1 MSEIP
6 VGRAVVEEQLARMLA
21 SSTFRAAERSRV
33 LLRFIVEETLQGRA
47 SRLKDYT
54 LGSEALGRGDQF
66 DPRAD
71 PIARVEVS
79 RLRSRI
85 DLYYATEGVGDPV
98 RISLPKGGYVPQ
110 FDARS
115 TAISASTVELLPER
129 SEAPIPSRGLN
140 RPNWNS
146 WFLTGITGAIG
157 LLVVTGV
164 WVITRGTSQPSATSE
179 VRAEI
184 TTPPTTDPVSLA
196 ISSDGRSIVF
206 VGSAEGRSQ
215 LWMRRLSSTV
225 IRPLAGTDN
234 ASFPFWSP
242 DGRSVGFFAEGKIK
256 RIDLENGIVRE
267 ISTALVAAGATWNR
281 DGVILHPLVPDS
293 PIFRTSVERSPL
305 EPVTQLAPGQTGHRA
320 PVFLPDGRHFLFHAA
335 GTPDVRGMH
344 VGELGTKTI
353 RRLVDTDAPAIFAP
367 PNHLL
372 YIRHSTLFAHRF
384 DPSRVALLGEPVV
397 LADGVISEAAAGLAA
412 IAASATGTIL
422 YRTGNAG
429 GQRRFVWVD
438 RAGKEL
444 SHVGLAEAR
453 RPSYA
458 SMSPDGQRLAIQR
471 AIGENTDIWL
481 VDAQRG
487 TAVRFT
493 DDLQPDIAP
502 VWSPLGDRI
511 VYASQLDGQFELFEK
526 ALDGTSATLLLQTG
540 QSKQVTD
547 WSRDGRYLLL
557 RTISPGLPIDV
568 DIWAMPLDGDRKP
581 FPVVRTR
588 FEERDAQ
595 FSPDGK
601 WIAYQSNESGTHEV
615 YVQPFRGPGERSR
628 ISVSGGAQ
636 ARWRADG
643 RELFY
648 LTLEGRL
655 VAVPVAVRSDGLA
668 VQPGTAV
675 ELFNAG
681 VGEVLGIALHTYIA
695 APDGQRFL
703 IDKVVEQTAAPISL
717 ILNWRAR
724 GE

>member
-1 MSEIP
+1 MNEIP
-6 VGRAVVEEQLARMLA
+6 VSRALVEEQLARMLA
-21 SSTFRAAERSRV
+21 SSTFRGAERSRI

-47 SRLKDYT
+47 NRLKDYT

-85 DLYYATEGVGDPV
+85 DVYYATEGAGDAV

-110 FDARS
+110 FDALP
-115 TAISASTVELLPER
+115 TATSP
-129 SEAPIPSRGLN
+129 SEPLIPSPGLN
-140 RPNWNS
+140 RRRWSPW
-146 WFLTGITGAIG
+146 LLMGITALME
-157 LLVVTGV
+157 LLVISAV
-164 WVITRGTSQPSATSE
+164 WLFTRGTWRAPAGAE

-196 ISSDGRSIVF
+196 MSPDGHSIVF
-206 VGSAEGRSQ
+206 VASAEGRSQ

-225 IRPLAGTDN
+225 FRPLAGTDN
-234 ASFPFWSP
+234 ASLPFWSP
-242 DGRSVGFFAEGKIK
+242 DGRSVGFFAEGRIK

-267 ISTALVAAGATWNR
+267 ISSAPVAAGAAWNH

-293 PIFRTSVERSPL
+293 PIFRTSVEGSPL
-305 EPVTQLAPGQTGHRA
+305 EPVTQFVPGQTGHRA

-335 GTPDVRGMH
+335 GTPDVRGIYI
-344 VGELGTKTI
+344 GELGTKTI
-353 RRLVDTDAPAIFAP
+353 RRLMDADAPAIFAP
-367 PNHLL
+367 PHHLL
-372 YIRHSTLFAHRF
+372 YVQHSTLFAHRL
-384 DPSRVALLGEPVV
+384 DPRTITLLGEPVA
-397 LADGVISEAAAGLAA
+397 LADGVISEAGAGLTA

-422 YRTGNAG
+422 YRTGNSG

-438 RAGKEL
+438 RAGHEL
-444 SHVGLAEAR
+444 SHIGLAESR

-458 SMSPDGQRLAIQR
+458 SISPDGQRLAIQR
-471 AIGENTDIWL
+471 MSEGNTDIWL

-487 TAVRFT
+487 TPVRFT
-493 DDLQPDIAP
+493 DDLQADIAP
-502 VWSPLGDRI
+502 LWSPLGDRI
-511 VYASQLDGQFELFEK
+511 VYASQLDRQFELFEK
-526 ALDGTSATLLLQTG
+526 ALDESSGALLLQTG

-547 WSRDGRYLLL
+547 WSRDGRYLLF
-557 RTISPGLPIDV
+557 RTVTPGRPMDIDV
-568 DIWAMPLDGDRKP
+568 WALPLEGDRKP

-601 WIAYQSNESGTHEV
+601 WIAYHSNESGKHEV
-615 YVQPFRGPGERSR
+615 YVQPFRGPGERKRVS
-628 ISVSGGAQ
+628 ISGGAQ
-636 ARWRADG
+636 ARWRSDG

-648 LTLEGRL
+648 LTLEGQL
-655 VAVPVAVRSDGLA
+655 VAVPMAVRADGLA

-675 ELFNAG
+675 PLFNAE
-681 VGEVLGIALHTYIA
+681 VGEVLGIALHTYIV

-703 IDKVVEQTAAPISL
+703 IDRVVEQTAAPISL
-717 ILNWRAR
+717 ILNWKGL